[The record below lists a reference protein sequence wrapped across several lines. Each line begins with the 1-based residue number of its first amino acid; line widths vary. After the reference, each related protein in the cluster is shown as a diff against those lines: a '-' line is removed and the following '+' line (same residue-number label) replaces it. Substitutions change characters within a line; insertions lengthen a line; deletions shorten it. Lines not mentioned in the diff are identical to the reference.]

1 MNHFSFVALALAT
14 LCFCSA
20 LGVVFTSH
28 LTREAHSEISRN
40 NSVIDE
46 LDVQWGQLQI
56 EESTFSEYGLV
67 EREARERLNM
77 IFPGLEGSVMIVRQ
91 P

>member
-1 MNHFSFVALALAT
+1 MNTFSFSALLLTA

-20 LGVVFTSH
+20 LGVVFASH

-40 NSVIDE
+40 HSVMSE
-46 LDVQWGQLQI
+46 LNVQYSQLLI
-56 EESTFSEYGLV
+56 EESTFSEYGLI
-67 EREARERLNM
+67 EREASERLNM
-77 IFPGLEGSVMIVRQ
+77 VFPGLQGSVMIERT